1 LHAPPVFHKPARGEY
16 LRLLTFHSKAKGN
29 AMPRLRFAVAAVLA
43 ICFAPT
49 LLAQEQKPKPQR
61 PNAQDIERIT
71 AALPDKA
78 PATPKQPRKL
88 LVYTKAT
95 GFVHSS
101 IPFGAKTFELMGQKT
116 GAFTTVVSDDPESF
130 DPANLKQF
138 DAILMMSTTGS
149 LFVPKDAEKKE
160 NLLYE
165 NPTNGPIPAELVRAA
180 QLRQSLLDFVR
191 SGKGLMGI
199 HAAADSSYKW
209 KEYGTMLGGQFN
221 GHPWGHIVMRI
232 EDPAN
237 PVNTAFE
244 NKPFEISD
252 EIYTFKETYSRERQH
267 ILTSIDL
274 AASKIDKDFNRPADN
289 DYAVSWLNKY
299 GDGRVFYCSLGHAEN
314 TYMNAV
320 VLRHYLAGLQFAF
333 GDLHAD
339 AQPSG
344 PLSPERLAENNS
356 VAAAGFQ
363 DAGGAGE
370 KAYRDSK
377 EKEQSF
383 TGTLEAIPQPAG
395 VTTTVRAHYYKLGD
409 RLVFTVGKKSKS
421 LDALVGKSVEIRG
434 KAIDTELKGQQLHEL
449 WPALVRPAKG

>member
-1 LHAPPVFHKPARGEY
+1 MIQTSQVK
-16 LRLLTFHSKAKGN
+16 
-29 AMPRLRFAVAAVLA
+29 
-43 ICFAPT
+43 T
-49 LLAQEQKPKPQR
+49 LLFVVMLSSSVVSGQDQKPKPQR
-61 PNAQDIERIT
+61 PNAQDIEKIN

-78 PATPKQPRKL
+78 PATPRQPRKL
-88 LVYTKAT
+88 LIYTKAT

-101 IPFGAKTFELMGQKT
+101 IPVGAKAFELMGAKT
-116 GAFTTVVSDDPESF
+116 GAFTTVVSDDPEAF

-149 LFVPKDAEKKE
+149 LFVSKDVEKKE
-160 NLLYE
+160 ELLYK
-165 NPTNGPIPAELVRAA
+165 NPTNGPIPADLVRPNE
-180 QLRQSLLDFVR
+180 LRQSLLKFVHD
-191 SGKGLMGI
+191 GKGLMGI
-199 HAAADSSYKW
+199 HAAADSSYRW

-232 EDPAN
+232 EDSDN
-237 PVNTAFE
+237 PVNAAFDG
-244 NKPFEISD
+244 KPFEISD

-274 AASKIDKDFNRPADN
+274 AASKIDKGFNRPADN

-299 GDGRVFYCSLGHAEN
+299 GDGRVFYCSLGHAEA
-314 TYMNAV
+314 TYWNPV

-333 GDLHAD
+333 GDLATD

-344 PLSPERLAENNS
+344 PLSPERLAENNA

-363 DAGGAGE
+363 DAGAGGE

-383 TGTLEAIPQPAG
+383 TGTLEALPAPAG
-395 VTTTVRAHYYKLGD
+395 VTTTMRAHFYKLGD
-409 RLVFTVGKKSKS
+409 RMIFTGGKKQKS
-421 LDALVGKSVEIRG
+421 LDALVGKNVEIRG
-434 KAIDTELKGQQLHEL
+434 KIIDSELEGQQLHEL
-449 WPALVRPAKG
+449 WPAMVRPR

>member
-1 LHAPPVFHKPARGEY
+1 MMRTLRMRALLLVVILWSSSVF
-16 LRLLTFHSKAKGN
+16 
-29 AMPRLRFAVAAVLA
+29 
-43 ICFAPT
+43 
-49 LLAQEQKPKPQR
+49 AQDQKPKPAAR
-61 PNAQDIERIT
+61 PNAQDIEKIN

-88 LVYTKAT
+88 LIYTKAT

-101 IPFGAKTFELMGQKT
+101 IPVGAKAFELMGQKT
-116 GAFTTVVSDDPESF
+116 GAFTTVISDDPEAF

-160 NLLYE
+160 ELLYK
-165 NPTNGPIPAELVRAA
+165 NPSNGPIPAELVRPNE
-180 QLRQSLLDFVR
+180 LRQSLLNFVHG
-191 SGKGLMGI
+191 GKGLMGI

-237 PVNTAFE
+237 PVNAAFE
-244 NKPFEISD
+244 GKPFEISD

-274 AASKIDKDFNRPADN
+274 AASKIDKGFNRPADN

-299 GDGRVFYCSLGHAEN
+299 GDGRVFYCSLGHAEA
-314 TYMNAV
+314 TYTNPV
-320 VLRHYLAGLQFAF
+320 VLRHYLAGLQFVF
-333 GDLHAD
+333 GDLAAD

-344 PLSPERLAENNS
+344 PLSPQRLAENNG

-363 DAGGAGE
+363 EAGAGGE
-370 KAYRDSK
+370 KTYRDSK

-383 TGTLEAIPQPAG
+383 TGTLEALPQPAG
-395 VTTTVRAHYYKLGD
+395 VVTTTMRAHFYKLGD
-409 RLVFTVGKKSKS
+409 RVIFTSGKKVKS
-421 LDALVGKSVEIRG
+421 LDALVGKLVEIRG
-434 KAIDTELKGQQLHEL
+434 KVIETELEGQQLREL
-449 WPALVRPAKG
+449 WPALVRAK

>member
-1 LHAPPVFHKPARGEY
+1 MLPS
-16 LRLLTFHSKAKGN
+16 RLL
-29 AMPRLRFAVAAVLA
+29 AAFV
-43 ICFAPT
+43 T
-49 LLAQEQKPKPQR
+49 TVLLAAAPGLMAQDQKPKPQR
-61 PNAQDIERIT
+61 PTPQDIEKIN

-78 PATPKQPRKL
+78 PAAPKQPRKL

-101 IPFGAKTFELMGQKT
+101 IPLGAKTFELMGQKT
-116 GAFTTVVSDDPESF
+116 GAFTTVISDDPESF
-130 DPANLKQF
+130 APENLKQF

-160 NLLYE
+160 DLLYK
-165 NPTNGPIPAELVRAA
+165 NPTNGPIPAELVRPA

-237 PVNTAFE
+237 PVNAAFE

-252 EIYTFKETYSRERQH
+252 EIYTFRETYSRDRQH

-274 AASKIDKDFNRPADN
+274 AASKIDKGFNRPADN

-299 GDGRVFYCSLGHAEN
+299 GEGRVFYCSLGHAEN
-314 TYMNAV
+314 TYMNPV

-333 GDLHAD
+333 GDLAAD

-344 PLSPERLAENNS
+344 PLSPQRLSENNS
-356 VAAAGFQ
+356 TAATGFQ
-363 DAGGAGE
+363 DAGAGGE

-383 TGTLEAIPQPAG
+383 TGTLEALSQPAG
-395 VTTTVRAHYYKLGD
+395 VTTTMRAHFYKLGD
-409 RLVFTVGKKSKS
+409 RLVFTGGKKNKP
-421 LDALVGKSVEIRG
+421 LDALVGKPVEIRG
-434 KAIDTELKGQQLHEL
+434 KAIDMELEGQQLHEL
-449 WPALVRPAKG
+449 WPALIRPAKG

>member
-1 LHAPPVFHKPARGEY
+1 
-16 LRLLTFHSKAKGN
+16 
-29 AMPRLRFAVAAVLA
+29 M
-43 ICFAPT
+43 
-49 LLAQEQKPKPQR
+49 
-61 PNAQDIERIT
+61 
-71 AALPDKA
+71 
-78 PATPKQPRKL
+78 PKQPRKL

-101 IPFGAKTFELMGQKT
+101 IPVGAKTFELMGQKT
-116 GAFTTVVSDDPESF
+116 GAFTTVISDDPESF
-130 DPANLKQF
+130 DPENLKQF

-165 NPTNGPIPAELVRAA
+165 NPTNGPIPAQLVRPE
-180 QLRQSLLDFVR
+180 QLRQSFLDFVR

-237 PVNTAFE
+237 PVNAAFE

-252 EIYTFKETYSRERQH
+252 EIYTFRETYSRERQH

-274 AASKIDKDFNRPADN
+274 AASKIDKGFNRPQDN

-299 GDGRVFYCSLGHAEN
+299 GEGRVFYCSLGHAEN
-314 TYMNAV
+314 TYMNPV

-333 GDLHAD
+333 GDLQAD

-344 PLSPERLAENNS
+344 PLSPERLAENNR
-356 VAAAGFQ
+356 VAAAGYQ
-363 DAGGAGE
+363 EVSSGE
-370 KAYRDSK
+370 KWYRDSK
-377 EKEQSF
+377 EKEQAF
-383 TGTLEAIPQPAG
+383 TGTLESLPAPAEVG
-395 VTTTVRAHYYKLGD
+395 VTMRAHFYKLGD
-409 RLVFTVGKKSKS
+409 RLVFIGGKKNKS
-421 LDALVGKSVEIRG
+421 LDALIGKTVEIRG
-434 KAIDTELKGQQLHEL
+434 KAIDIELEGQQLHEL
-449 WPALVRPAKG
+449 WPALVRPAKR